1 MASNSGQ
8 LGGNA
13 PPTAP
18 ANRLTVAQIMNMTP
32 PLQPGEAPWP
42 QHEIDGYRNFYL
54 QRDHPGYPLTG
65 LTVEECRS
73 MTPPLQPGEPMWS
86 PYELARYRNSY
97 LQRHHPTEPLIGVGG
112 ISISDVQGP
121 IPPFPYPQLLPPL
134 TVQEIMNLTPPVQ
147 PGETPWT
154 PYELARYRNRYL
166 MRDHPTHPLIDTR
179 GMSISD
185 TQRSTPAPYQSPY
198 APPPGGWF

>member
-8 LGGNA
+8 PGGNA

-32 PLQPGEAPWP
+32 PLQPGQAPWP
-42 QHEIDGYRNFYL
+42 QHEINAYRNFYL

-65 LTVEECRS
+65 LTIEDCLS

-97 LQRHHPTEPLIGVGG
+97 ILRHHPTHPLIGVGG
-112 ISISDVQGP
+112 IKISDGQQP
-121 IPPFPYPQLLPPL
+121 LPPFPRPQPLPPMS
-134 TVQEIMNLTPPVQ
+134 VQQILNLNPPLQ
-147 PGETPWT
+147 PGETVWT
-154 PYELARYRNRYL
+154 PYELARYRNSYL
-166 MRDHPTHPLIDTR
+166 IRDHPGHPLIDV
-179 GMSISD
+179 GGISISD
-185 TQRSTPAPYQSPY
+185 DPRDMPQNPY
-198 APPPGGWF
+198 APPP